1 MNRSSQ
7 PGERGA
13 AQIRQLVG
21 AGAALWFVVWAATAA
36 FAQGT
41 PSAPAQTAPNAP
53 AQTAPNASGS
63 GAIEPGQAVGNYRLG
78 QDVTQLVTTLGPIH
92 SEDDIPGSTL
102 TGYYWPLKRIG
113 AIADKN
119 TKKIV
124 ALVVSLDEGY
134 RTDKGVSAGTDMDT
148 VRTAYGHE
156 DSVDSHEDDD
166 TLVYDSLGV
175 AFVVDKSGALGSRV
189 SVIFVFGS
197 GQYKKIFQQDDN
209 SSGGG

>member
-1 MNRSSQ
+1 MRRW
-7 PGERGA
+7 GERGGTRVRRFA
-13 AQIRQLVG
+13 G
-21 AGAALWFVVWAATAA
+21 AGVTLLLVVWAATAA
-36 FAQGT
+36 FAQNT
-41 PSAPAQTAPNAP
+41 SSIQ
-53 AQTAPNASGS
+53 
-63 GAIEPGQAVGNYRLG
+63 PGQAVGTWRLG

-92 SEDDIPGSTL
+92 SEDDIPGSSL

-113 AIADKN
+113 AIADKT

-134 RTDKGVSAGTDMDT
+134 RTDKGVSAGTDLDA

-156 DSVDSHEDDD
+156 DSVDSHQDDD
-166 TLVYDSLGV
+166 TLVYDTLGV

-197 GQYKKIFQQDDN
+197 GQYKNIFEQ
-209 SSGGG
+209 